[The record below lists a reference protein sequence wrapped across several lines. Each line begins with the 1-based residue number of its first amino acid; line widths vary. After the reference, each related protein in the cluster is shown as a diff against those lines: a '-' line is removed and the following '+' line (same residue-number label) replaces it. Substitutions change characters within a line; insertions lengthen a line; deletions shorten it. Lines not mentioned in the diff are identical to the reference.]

1 MCPVRMCLGGLF
13 SLAKMEARSAPSCRS
28 VEDEESEIPNILT
41 PTGPLALVSE
51 SRSPGDAD
59 VECWIPHGYQN
70 TAQRPAARAGTE
82 GQPDPAIAPPAAQA
96 GTAHRLPSVAS
107 LHAAQALMCPPYSP
121 YYWFG
126 QPQLPFPSGI
136 PALPN
141 VQVGYPP
148 ARGGQNANAPPPAQG
163 GHSGNFIPPAQGG
176 QPHTLVP
183 PAQGGE
189 ITNFPP
195 AQGGQ
200 SVNIGVPPAQGGE
213 GGNAL
218 APHTHPECGEHH
230 VVTERTEPDAHADIV
245 AEPRAKRANT
255 GNFDPAERVAD
266 TQMKYLAR
274 APPEV
279 TDYLERHFRR
289 LLPDE
294 ERKQMHLD
302 HPRPDCDAMQ
312 VPRVDEAMDRW
323 LGPRLPKQT
332 DKQWRDIQI
341 QLLSCTGP
349 LTNMWTDMVADAKQ
363 QAERE
368 NTSQQEEL
376 EALAIPA
383 PAVMEMIQRTLVLI
397 GSIHANIN
405 QRRRVS
411 ILEAI
416 DKDFGS
422 YATAEANT
430 SQGKLLFGQDFTE
443 ALQEKVK
450 ANSSL
455 QKTVGMLQQARRQ
468 TVSQPTK
475 DDRSMRTLGSSRPRQ
490 RTRVMPFQRGAWRNR
505 SDQANHSNSNRH
517 RSFNPRKFQQGRG
530 GSHTAAH
537 RATGPS
543 SGSHR
548 SE

>member
-1 MCPVRMCLGGLF
+1 M
-13 SLAKMEARSAPSCRS
+13 
-28 VEDEESEIPNILT
+28 
-41 PTGPLALVSE
+41 
-51 SRSPGDAD
+51 
-59 VECWIPHGYQN
+59 
-70 TAQRPAARAGTE
+70 
-82 GQPDPAIAPPAAQA
+82 
-96 GTAHRLPSVAS
+96 
-107 LHAAQALMCPPYSP
+107 
-121 YYWFG
+121 
-126 QPQLPFPSGI
+126 
-136 PALPN
+136 
-141 VQVGYPP
+141 
-148 ARGGQNANAPPPAQG
+148 
-163 GHSGNFIPPAQGG
+163 
-176 QPHTLVP
+176 
-183 PAQGGE
+183 
-189 ITNFPP
+189 
-195 AQGGQ
+195 
-200 SVNIGVPPAQGGE
+200 
-213 GGNAL
+213 
-218 APHTHPECGEHH
+218 
-230 VVTERTEPDAHADIV
+230 RTSSQV

-255 GNFDPAERVAD
+255 GNIDPAERVAD
-266 TQMKYLAR
+266 TQMKYLAC
-274 APPEV
+274 APLEV

-312 VPRVDEAMDRW
+312 VPRVDKAMDRW

-363 QAERE
+363 QAEQE

-383 PAVMEMIQRTLVLI
+383 PAVMEMI
-397 GSIHANIN
+397 

-430 SQGKLLFGQDFTE
+430 SQGKLLFGQDFTK

-517 RSFNPRKFQQGRG
+517 RSFNP
-530 GSHTAAH
+530 
-537 RATGPS
+537 
-543 SGSHR
+543 
-548 SE
+548 